1 MIYSV
6 HFFDGE
12 GRETAWEEIEC
23 ASDAEAI
30 NATLDAAAGR
40 AAELWFGDRRLI
52 WWPGET
58 RRSRPSP
65 GRPRAPRLA
74 AIDTP
79 QPMPGCH

>member
-12 GRETAWEEIEC
+12 GRETSWEEIEC

-40 AAELWFGDRRLI
+40 PAELWLGDRRLI
-52 WWPGET
+52 WWPGEPN
-58 RRSRPSP
+58 RSRPSP
-65 GRPRAPRLA
+65 ARPRAPRLA
-74 AIDTP
+74 VIEASYP
-79 QPMPGCH
+79 VSGSL

>member
-12 GRETAWEEIEC
+12 GRETSWEEIEC

-40 AAELWFGDRRLI
+40 AAELWLGDRRLI
-52 WWPGET
+52 WWPGEAH
-58 RRSRPSP
+58 RSRPSP
-65 GRPRAPRLA
+65 VRPRALRRAGVETLPLSGR
-74 AIDTP
+74 I
-79 QPMPGCH
+79 